1 MLYVGQRQHDV
12 DFLLGEHAVR
22 GRESTT
28 HVPRPPRSTLT
39 DRHQEL
45 CDAAKR
51 KKVTGARNP
60 NCILDR

>member
-39 DRHQEL
+39 DRHTRSFVMQP
-45 CDAAKR
+45 KGR
-51 KKVTGARNP
+51 K
-60 NCILDR
+60 